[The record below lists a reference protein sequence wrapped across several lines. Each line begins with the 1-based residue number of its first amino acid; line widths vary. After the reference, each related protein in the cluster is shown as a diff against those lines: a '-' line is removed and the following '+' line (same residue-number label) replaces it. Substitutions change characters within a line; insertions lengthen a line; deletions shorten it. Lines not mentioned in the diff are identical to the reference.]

1 MARISEQSLERVRAS
16 ADIVDVVSA
25 HVQLAKRSRNFFG
38 LCPFHDE
45 KTPSFSVNP
54 DLQIYKC
61 FGCDAGGDV
70 FKFVQEIDR
79 VSFVEAVQFLAERYG
94 IALPKEG
101 NDQSDELADELYRAN
116 ELAAKYFEYKLKQ
129 DAGGPALDY
138 LRKRGLSDETIDRFR
153 LGFALPGWTSLL
165 EMAGKRG
172 FKPEA
177 LERAGLALPSR
188 RSSGHYDRFRNRI
201 TFAIRNTSGRVV
213 GFGAR
218 GMSPEDEPKYLN
230 SPESPIYHKSSIL
243 YGLSESHDA
252 IRRADCAIVVEGYM
266 DVLNLVQAG
275 INEVVASSG
284 TALTADHC
292 RLLARYARRVVLLFD
307 GDAAGSNAAMRG
319 LSSILDTGLD
329 SRVVSLP
336 GGHDPDSFV
345 REEGPEALR
354 ELLGGA
360 QPALEFYLDQL
371 AKTLNVTS
379 VAGKAA
385 AVDAVM
391 PLLARCTQSV
401 RLDLMIRQAAQRLL
415 IDEASLRQD
424 LMKHLD
430 QPKRP
435 SRESSEP
442 VGPAPVHLPDPPPA
456 ERNFLGL
463 LLHSPRLIGPTA
475 EQLEAG
481 AFSDERCQAL
491 AELLFRHYGDAATLD
506 LSRLINEVKD
516 EPMVQLISL
525 CAMVGFDEDH
535 VEEQWRDYIFSFRR
549 DSMTQQIE
557 HSRLALRS
565 ALEAAK
571 DDEVSRINAEMANL
585 IRERQSLE
593 SEHRH

>member
-1 MARISEQSLERVRAS
+1 MARISEQSLERVRGS
-16 ADIVDVVSA
+16 ADIVEVVSA

-94 IALPKEG
+94 IPLPKEG
-101 NDQSDELADELYRAN
+101 GEQGDEVADELYRAN

-129 DAGGPALDY
+129 DTGRPALDY
-138 LRKRGLSDETIDRFR
+138 LHQRGLSDETIERFR

-177 LERAGLALPSR
+177 LERAGLVLPSR
-188 RSSGHYDRFRNRI
+188 RSAGHYDRFRNRI
-201 TFAIRNTSGRVV
+201 TFAIRNPSGRVV

-266 DVLNLVQAG
+266 DVLNLAQAG
-275 INEVVASSG
+275 VTEVVASSG
-284 TALTADHC
+284 TALTVEHC
-292 RLLARYARRVVLLFD
+292 RLLARYARKVVLLFD

-319 LSSILDTGLD
+319 LSSVLDTGLD

-345 REEGPEALR
+345 REQGPEALR
-354 ELLGGA
+354 EMLGAA

-371 AKTLNVTS
+371 AKTLDVTS

-401 RLDLMIRQAAQRLL
+401 RLDLMIRQAAQRLMV
-415 IDEASLRQD
+415 DEAALRQD
-424 LMKHLD
+424 LQKHLE
-430 QPKRP
+430 RP
-435 SRESSEP
+435 SRGRHQSSAP
-442 VGPAPVHLPDPPPA
+442 AAPVHLPDPPRP
-456 ERNFLGL
+456 EREFFGL
-463 LLHSPRLIGPTA
+463 LLHSPRLIGPSA
-475 EQLEAG
+475 AQLEPS
-481 AFSDERCQAL
+481 AFSDERCQRL
-491 AELLFRHYGDAATLD
+491 AQLLFTRYGDGAALD
-506 LSRLINEVKD
+506 LSQLISRVGED
-516 EPMVQLISL
+516 ESMVQLISL
-525 CAMVGFDEDH
+525 CAMVGFDEAQVD
-535 VEEQWRDYIFSFRR
+535 EQWQDYIYSFRK
-549 DSMTQQIE
+549 DSMTQRIE
-557 HSRLALRS
+557 HSRIALRS
-565 ALEAAK
+565 ALEAAQ
-571 DDEVSRINAEMANL
+571 DEEVSRINAEMATL

-593 SEHRH
+593 TEHRH